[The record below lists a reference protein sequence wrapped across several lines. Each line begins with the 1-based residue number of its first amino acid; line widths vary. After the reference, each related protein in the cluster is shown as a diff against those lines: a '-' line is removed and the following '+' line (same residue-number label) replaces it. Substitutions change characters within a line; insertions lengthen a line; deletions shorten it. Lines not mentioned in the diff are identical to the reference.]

1 MKDCLQLHLVS
12 NQNVVHSQGVD
23 VTHYLTGASMQSVS
37 LVWRLLPVEVGQGL
51 TVQCTLCIS
60 QERVFQ
66 GCCLPLYFLSW
77 SSTSQV
83 PRPTPPTVTLSQ
95 LGILTIQVQTCAANS
110 KNGSQHRLCMTSTA
124 SFLMVFE
131 ESKGC
136 LCQQFAKFS

>member
-1 MKDCLQLHLVS
+1 MKDLVS

-37 LVWRLLPVEVGQGL
+37 LVWRSLPVEVGQGL
-51 TVQCTLCIS
+51 TVQCASPKRGFSKAVASLCM
-60 QERVFQ
+60 
-66 GCCLPLYFLSW
+66 YFLSW
-77 SSTSQV
+77 SSTCQV
-83 PRPTPPTVTLSQ
+83 PRPTLPSVTLSQ
-95 LGILTIQVQTCAANS
+95 LGILTSQVQTCAANS
-110 KNGSQHRLCMTSTA
+110 KNGSQNRLCMTSTA